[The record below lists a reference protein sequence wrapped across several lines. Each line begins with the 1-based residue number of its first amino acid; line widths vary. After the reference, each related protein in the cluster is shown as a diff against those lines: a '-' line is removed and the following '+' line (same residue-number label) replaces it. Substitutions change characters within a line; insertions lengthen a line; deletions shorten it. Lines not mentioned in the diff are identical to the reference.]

1 MGTTTIPFED
11 ETVGRIHDSVQG
23 NEKKDYANYNEI
35 QINSERSLI
44 YSLTLYLELCRN
56 VVLNSKKHLCFL
68 DDI

>member
-1 MGTTTIPFED
+1 MVPNRAKRLCQWMGTTTIPFED

-44 YSLTLYLELCRN
+44 YSLTLYLELCPM
-56 VVLNSKKHLCFL
+56 
-68 DDI
+68 

>member
-44 YSLTLYLELCRN
+44 YSLTLYLELCPM
-56 VVLNSKKHLCFL
+56 
-68 DDI
+68 